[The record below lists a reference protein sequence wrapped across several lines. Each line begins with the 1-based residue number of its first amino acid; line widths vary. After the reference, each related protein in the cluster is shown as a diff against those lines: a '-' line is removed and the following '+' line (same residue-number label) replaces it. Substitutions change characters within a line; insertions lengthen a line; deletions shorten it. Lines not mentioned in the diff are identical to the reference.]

1 MAQDPLHLLWIK
13 PQFPGRLGA
22 VADWLARRRGYRC
35 TFYCH
40 RLEPQDSWPASVGH
54 GMDVHV
60 FGLGGI
66 AREQAVSWSRTLERS
81 LCYSYGCW
89 EVLEK
94 KRPRSIDLVVGRSMG
109 LGSSL
114 FAPVYAPA
122 APVVSFLDYF
132 YHAHQHDLAGEAG
145 PETAPAYFHWRRSMA
160 AIDLLDLEQAA
171 LAWAPTSW
179 QRSLFP
185 AEYRDSFLVQHDGV
199 DTRRFAPSPRRSD
212 RSEARSIAGRVIPSS
227 SRVVSFVARSLDRLR
242 GLDRFL
248 KLADVLL
255 RSSPD
260 VLCIV
265 VGDRI
270 VRRGLDV
277 AFHNRDYVAYSL
289 EQNPP
294 FDRDRLWFLGP
305 RAPSVVAE
313 VLAATD
319 LHVAPG
325 RPYPVARSLLEAMAS
340 GAVVLASDTE
350 PHREILIHGRN
361 GLLVEERDPDALA
374 KQALEVLADPAAFKP
389 LGNSASA
396 LVQERYSQD
405 VCLPRLAR
413 EFGSLAAARGGWW

>member
-1 MAQDPLHLLWIK
+1 MAQDPLHVLWIE
-13 PQFPGRLGA
+13 PHFPGRLGA
-22 VADWLARRRGYRC
+22 VADWLVRRRGYRS

-40 RLEPQDSWPASVGH
+40 RADPRDRWPASVGQ
-54 GMDVHV
+54 GLDLQV

-66 AREQAVSWSRTLERS
+66 ARETAVSWSRTLERS

-94 KRPRSIDLVVGRSMG
+94 NRPRAIDLVVGRSMG

-132 YHAHQHDLAGEAG
+132 YHAHRHDLAGEAG

-171 LAWAPTSW
+171 LGWTPTAW
-179 QRSLFP
+179 QRSLYP

-199 DTRRFAPSPRRSD
+199 DTCRFDASRRPPGPAA
-212 RSEARSIAGRVIPSS
+212 ARSIAGGTIPAST
-227 SRVVSFVARSLDRLR
+227 RVVSFVARSLDRLR

-260 VLCIV
+260 IICVL
-265 VGDRI
+265 VGDPI

-277 AFHNRDYVAYSL
+277 AFHNRDFAAHL
-289 EQNPP
+289 LTQNPP
-294 FDRDRLWFLGP
+294 VDPARLWFLGH
-305 RAPSVVAE
+305 ATPSVVAE
-313 VLAATD
+313 VLAASD
-319 LHVAPG
+319 LHVAPA
-325 RPYPVARSLLEAMAS
+325 RPYPVARSLLEAMAA
-340 GAVVLASDTE
+340 GCVVLASDTE
-350 PHREILIHGRN
+350 PHREVITTGHT
-361 GLLVEERDPDALA
+361 GLLVDECDPDALA
-374 KQALEVLADPAAFKP
+374 RQALAVLADPASVRP
-389 LGNSASA
+389 LGDAASA
-396 LVQERYSQD
+396 LVRQRYSHD
-405 VCLPRLAR
+405 ACLP
-413 EFGSLAAARGGWW
+413 SLAQEFASLASAKGGWW

>member
-1 MAQDPLHLLWIK
+1 MPQDPLHVLWIE
-13 PQFPGRLGA
+13 PHFPGRLGA
-22 VADWLARRRGYRC
+22 VADWMVRRRGYRC

-40 RLEPQDSWPASVGH
+40 RLEPRQTWPASVGK
-54 GMDVHV
+54 GLEVSV

-66 AREQAVSWSRTLERS
+66 ARDQAVTWTRTLERS

-94 KRPRSIDLVVGRSMG
+94 NRPRSIDLVVGRSMG

-132 YHAHQHDLAGEAG
+132 YHAHRHDLAGEAG
-145 PETAPAYFHWRRSMA
+145 PDTAPAYFHWRRSMA

-179 QRSLFP
+179 QQALYP
-185 AEYRDSFLVQHDGV
+185 AEYRDSFLVLHEGV
-199 DTRRFAPSPRRSD
+199 DTRRFTPSSRPSNRSD
-212 RSEARSIAGRVIPSS
+212 PRSIAGRVIPGST
-227 SRVVSFVARSLDRLR
+227 RVVSFVARSLDRLR

-260 VLCIV
+260 IVCVV

-277 AFHNRDYVAYSL
+277 VFHNRDFAAELVGKH
-289 EQNPP
+289 PP
-294 FDRDRLWFLGP
+294 FDPSRLWFLGMSTP
-305 RAPSVVAE
+305 AVVAE
-313 VLAATD
+313 VLASSD

-325 RPYPVARSLLEAMAS
+325 RPYPVQRSLLEAMAA
-340 GAVVLASDTE
+340 GCVVLASDTE
-350 PHREILIHGRN
+350 PHREVLSQGQT
-361 GLLVEERDPDALA
+361 GLLVEERDDDALA
-374 KQALEVLADPAAFKP
+374 KQALDVLARPADFRP
-389 LGNSASA
+389 LSRAASA
-396 LVQERYSQD
+396 LVRARYSQD
-405 VCLPRLAR
+405 ACLPRLAE
-413 EFGSLAAARGGWW
+413 EFSSLAAARGGWW